1 MVARETKV
9 AEEESGRR
17 LSLIS
22 AVIIAIVAYLI
33 FLSVVIVPLQGGAI
47 PSTTVL
53 EKGLSESTAHY
64 ATSGIP
70 VQDVDI
76 GNMGRSAV
84 IAFTMLIHI
93 VFANLHV
100 GGAWVIAVTALL
112 YFRYRRMRYKNL
124 ARSLTLFTLI
134 LFSAGSTFAAGG
146 MMALIALF
154 PDLSMNVFHLYWW
167 PIFAY
172 FLLYGVVIILLFTF
186 WFAWDRIRPGVHLAI
201 GFGYAAS
208 VFIQTV
214 TIDTLAAGMLTP
226 GVASFSFTEA
236 GLLPMTLDQ
245 AMALWFN
252 PTLWELTFHR
262 VAAAIA
268 FFGFLITTLATIHYV
283 DQKDFAA
290 KKQWDWVA
298 AYGIAWGLFG
308 LIMQPVLG
316 QLYMI
321 AIQKNAPSAF
331 MMIMHGPRAWAMLM
345 MVTLLAGLFLTI
357 GTYFLT
363 RRDQLLSRPE
373 NRTIRTIFKGFLV
386 MTAVAGFILVQPAW
400 LGTLFIDDP
409 GAWINP
415 LGGMPLKYVALFV
428 MAAIG
433 AAIVMLDVIVLTS
446 EEKEG
451 QWGYLTRGSIVAAF
465 TAGILGT
472 AIVNVMGFVR
482 ESARAP
488 WTFYQ
493 IIPVPGGQ
501 AYATPLPLPAIAT
514 VWVIVLALSWAV
526 FWYVA
531 KVTAYHPTDEGSV

>member
-1 MVARETKV
+1 MVAREMEM
-9 AEEESGRR
+9 AEEKSGRG

-33 FLSVVIVPLQGGAI
+33 FLSVVIVPLQGGTISSTAI
-47 PSTTVL
+47 L
-53 EKGLSESTAHY
+53 AGNLSESTANY
-64 ATSGIP
+64 TTTDLPIQTVG
-70 VQDVDI
+70 DVS
-76 GNMGRSAV
+76 RSAV

-93 VFANLHV
+93 VFANLHI
-100 GGAWVIAVTALL
+100 GGAWIIVATALL
-112 YFRYRRMRYKNL
+112 YFRYQRMRYKNL
-124 ARSLTLFTLI
+124 ARSLTLFSLI

-146 MMALIALF
+146 MMAIIALF
-154 PDLSMNVFHLYWW
+154 PDLSLNIFRLYWW

-172 FLLYGVVIILLFTF
+172 FLLFGIVIILLFVF
-186 WFAWDRIRPGVHLAI
+186 WFAWDRIRPGVHLAL
-201 GFGYAAS
+201 GFGYAIS
-208 VFIQTV
+208 VFLQAV

-226 GVASFSFTEA
+226 GVKEFTFTES

-262 VAAAIA
+262 VAAAVA
-268 FFGFLITTLATIHYV
+268 FFGFLITALAAIHYI

-298 AYGIAWGLFG
+298 AYGIVWGLAG

-316 QLYMI
+316 QLYMN
-321 AIQKNAPSAF
+321 AIRENAPSAF
-331 MMIMHGPRAWAMLM
+331 MMAMHGPRAWAMLM
-345 MVTLLAGLFLTI
+345 MVTLLSGLFLAV

-373 NRTIRTIFKGFLV
+373 NRTIRTIFKGFLI
-386 MTAVAGFILVQPAW
+386 MTAISAFVLVQPAW
-400 LGTLFIDDP
+400 LGALFIDDP

-415 LGGMPLKYVALFV
+415 IGGMSLKFVTLFV

-433 AAIVMLDVIVLTS
+433 AAIAMLDAVVLTS

-451 QWGYLTRGSIVAAF
+451 QWGYLTRGSLLAAF

-482 ESARAP
+482 EGARAP

-501 AYATPLPLPAIAT
+501 AHATPLPLPVIAAI
-514 VWVIVLALSWAV
+514 WVIVIVLSWLI

-531 KVTAYHPTDEGSV
+531 KVTAYHPVDEESV

>member
-1 MVARETKV
+1 MVARETRAV
-9 AEEESGRR
+9 EEESGKR
-17 LSLIS
+17 LTLIS
-22 AVIIAIVAYLI
+22 AVIIAIIAYLI
-33 FLSVVIVPLQGGAI
+33 ILSVVIVPLQGGTI
-47 PSTTVL
+47 SSTDIL
-53 EKGLSESTAHY
+53 ADDLRESTAHY
-64 ATSGIP
+64 ATSGVPIQS
-70 VQDVDI
+70 VGDI
-76 GNMGRSAV
+76 SRSAV
-84 IAFTMLIHI
+84 IAFAMLTHI

-100 GGAWVIAVTALL
+100 GGSWVIIVTALL
-112 YFRYRRMRYKNL
+112 YFRYGRMRYKNL
-124 ARSLTLFTLI
+124 ARSLTLFVLI

-154 PDLSMNVFHLYWW
+154 PDLSMNIFHLYWW

-172 FLLYGVVIILLFTF
+172 FLLFGVIITLLFVF
-186 WFAWDRIRPGVHLAI
+186 WFAWDRIRPGVHLAL
-201 GFGYAAS
+201 GFGYAIS
-208 VFIQTV
+208 VFVQTI

-226 GVASFSFTEA
+226 GVKSLTFTEA

-262 VAAAIA
+262 IAAAVA
-268 FFGFLITTLATIHYV
+268 FFGFLIATLASIHYI
-283 DQKDFAA
+283 DQKGFAA

-298 AYGIAWGLFG
+298 AYGIVWGLVG
-308 LIMQPVLG
+308 LIMQPILG
-316 QLYMI
+316 QLYMT
-321 AIQKNAPSAF
+321 AIQENSPTAF
-331 MMIMHGPRAWAMLM
+331 MMAMHGPRAWAMLM
-345 MVTLLAGLFLTI
+345 MVTLLSGLFLTI

-386 MTAVAGFILVQPAW
+386 MTAISAFVLIQPAW
-400 LGTLFIDDP
+400 LGALFIDDP

-415 LGGMPLKYVALFV
+415 IGGMSLKYVALFV

-433 AAIVMLDVIVLTS
+433 AAIAMLAVIILTS

-451 QWGYLTRGSIVAAF
+451 QWGYLTRGSLLAAF
-465 TAGILGT
+465 TAGVLGT

-482 ESARAP
+482 EAARAP

-493 IIPVPGGQ
+493 IIPVPGGP
-501 AYATPLPLPAIAT
+501 AYATPLPLPVIVG
-514 VWVIVLALSWAV
+514 VWVIVIALSWVV

-531 KVTAYHPTDEGSV
+531 KVTAYHPVDEESV

>member
-1 MVARETKV
+1 MVAREMEM
-9 AEEESGRR
+9 AEEKSGRG

-33 FLSVVIVPLQGGAI
+33 FLSIVIVPLQGGTISSTAI
-47 PSTTVL
+47 L
-53 EKGLSESTAHY
+53 AGNLSESTANY
-64 ATSGIP
+64 TTTDLPIQTVG
-70 VQDVDI
+70 DVS
-76 GNMGRSAV
+76 RSAV

-93 VFANLHV
+93 VFANLHI
-100 GGAWVIAVTALL
+100 GGAWIIVATALL
-112 YFRYRRMRYKNL
+112 YFRYQRMRYKNL
-124 ARSLTLFTLI
+124 ARSLTLFSLI

-146 MMALIALF
+146 MMAIIALF
-154 PDLSMNVFHLYWW
+154 PDLSLNIFHLYWW

-172 FLLYGVVIILLFTF
+172 FLLFGIVIILLFVF
-186 WFAWDRIRPGVHLAI
+186 WFAWDRIRPGVHLAL
-201 GFGYAAS
+201 GFGYAIS
-208 VFIQTV
+208 VFLQAV

-226 GVASFSFTEA
+226 GVKEFTFTES

-262 VAAAIA
+262 VAAAVA
-268 FFGFLITTLATIHYV
+268 FFGFLITALAAIHYI

-298 AYGIAWGLFG
+298 AYGIVWGLAG

-316 QLYMI
+316 QLYMN
-321 AIQKNAPSAF
+321 AIRENAPSAF
-331 MMIMHGPRAWAMLM
+331 MMAMHGPRAWAMLM
-345 MVTLLAGLFLTI
+345 MVTLLSGLFLAV

-373 NRTIRTIFKGFLV
+373 NRTIRTIFKGFLI
-386 MTAVAGFILVQPAW
+386 MTAISAFVLVQPAW
-400 LGTLFIDDP
+400 LGALFIDDP

-415 LGGMPLKYVALFV
+415 IGGMSLKFVTLFV

-433 AAIVMLDVIVLTS
+433 AAIAMLDAVVLTS

-451 QWGYLTRGSIVAAF
+451 QWGYLTRGSLLAAF

-482 ESARAP
+482 EGARAP

-501 AYATPLPLPAIAT
+501 AHATPLPLPVITAIWVT
-514 VWVIVLALSWAV
+514 VIVLSWLI

-531 KVTAYHPTDEGSV
+531 KVTAYHPVDEESV

>member
-1 MVARETKV
+1 MVARETRMV
-9 AEEESGRR
+9 EEKSGKR

-22 AVIIAIVAYLI
+22 AVIIAIIAYLI
-33 FLSVVIVPLQGGAI
+33 FLAVVIVPLQGGEISSTAI
-47 PSTTVL
+47 FADN
-53 EKGLSESTAHY
+53 LSESNASY
-64 ATSGIP
+64 ATSNIP
-70 VQDVDI
+70 VQGVGDVS
-76 GNMGRSAV
+76 RSAV
-84 IAFTMLIHI
+84 IAFAMLTHI
-93 VFANLHV
+93 VFANLQV
-100 GGAWVIAVTALL
+100 GGAWIIVATALL
-112 YFRYRRMRYKNL
+112 YFRYQRMRYRNL

-146 MMALIALF
+146 MMAIIALF
-154 PDLSMNVFHLYWW
+154 PDLAMNIFHLYWW
-167 PIFAY
+167 PVFIY
-172 FLLYGVVIILLFTF
+172 FLLYGVVITLLFVF
-186 WFAWDRIRPGVHLAI
+186 WFAWDRFRPGVHLAL
-201 GFGYAAS
+201 GFGYAIS
-208 VFIQTV
+208 VFIQTI

-226 GVASFSFTEA
+226 GVKAFSFTES

-262 VAAAIA
+262 VAAAVA
-268 FFGFLITTLATIHYV
+268 FFGFLIATLATIHYI

-298 AYGIAWGLFG
+298 AYGIAWGLAG

-316 QLYMI
+316 QMYMG
-321 AIQKNAPSAF
+321 AIQDNVPSAF

-373 NRTIRTIFKGFLV
+373 NRTIRTVFKGFLI
-386 MTAVAGFILVQPAW
+386 MTAVSAFILVQPAW
-400 LGTLFIDDP
+400 LGALFIDDP

-415 LGGMPLKYVALFV
+415 IGGMPLKFVALFV

-433 AAIVMLDVIVLTS
+433 AAIAMLAVIILTS
-446 EEKEG
+446 EDKEG
-451 QWGYLTRGSIVAAF
+451 QWGYLTRGSLLAAF

-482 ESARAP
+482 EAARAP

-501 AYATPLPLPAIAT
+501 AYATPIPLPVIAGI
-514 VWVIVLALSWAV
+514 WVIVLALSWAV

-531 KVTAYHPTDEGSV
+531 KVTAYHPTDEESV

>member
-1 MVARETKV
+1 MV
-9 AEEESGRR
+9 EEKSGKR

-22 AVIIAIVAYLI
+22 AVIIAIIAYLI
-33 FLSVVIVPLQGGAI
+33 FLAVVIVPLQGGEISSTAI
-47 PSTTVL
+47 FADN
-53 EKGLSESTAHY
+53 LSESNASY
-64 ATSGIP
+64 ATSNIP
-70 VQDVDI
+70 VQGVGDVS
-76 GNMGRSAV
+76 RSAV
-84 IAFTMLIHI
+84 IAFAMLTHV
-93 VFANLHV
+93 VFANLQV
-100 GGAWVIAVTALL
+100 GGAWIIVATALL
-112 YFRYRRMRYKNL
+112 YFRYQRMRYRNL

-146 MMALIALF
+146 MMAIIALF
-154 PDLSMNVFHLYWW
+154 PDLAMNIFHLYWW
-167 PIFAY
+167 PVFIY
-172 FLLYGVVIILLFTF
+172 FLLYGVVITLLFVF
-186 WFAWDRIRPGVHLAI
+186 WFAWDRFRPGVHLAL
-201 GFGYAAS
+201 GFGYAIS
-208 VFIQTV
+208 VFIQTI

-226 GVASFSFTEA
+226 GVKAFSFTES

-262 VAAAIA
+262 VAAAVA
-268 FFGFLITTLATIHYV
+268 FFGFLIATLATIHYI

-298 AYGIAWGLFG
+298 AYGIAWGLAG

-316 QLYMI
+316 QMYMG
-321 AIQKNAPSAF
+321 AIQDNVPSAF

-345 MVTLLAGLFLTI
+345 MVTLLSGLFLAI

-373 NRTIRTIFKGFLV
+373 NRTIRTVFKGFLI
-386 MTAVAGFILVQPAW
+386 MTAVSAFILVQPAW
-400 LGTLFIDDP
+400 LGALFIDDP

-415 LGGMPLKYVALFV
+415 IGGMPLKFVALFV

-433 AAIVMLDVIVLTS
+433 AAIAMLAVIILTS
-446 EEKEG
+446 EDKEG
-451 QWGYLTRGSIVAAF
+451 QWGYLTRGSLLAAF

-482 ESARAP
+482 EAARAP

-501 AYATPLPLPAIAT
+501 AYATPIPLPVIAG

-531 KVTAYHPTDEGSV
+531 KVTAYHPTDEESV

>member
-1 MVARETKV
+1 MGDPGDLPIPRSRCRLAHLLYARLPMPGPGGTRTQAGGTPPAPGEYDARGDTRKVVGILVAL
-9 AEEESGRR
+9 A
-17 LSLIS
+17 LF
-22 AVIIAIVAYLI
+22 IIVLYGYII
-33 FLSVVIVPLQGGAI
+33 PLQGGLI
-47 PSTTVL
+47 S
-53 EKGLSESTAHY
+53 STAIR
-64 ATSGIP
+64 AGDLTGAEPRFQEQMPI
-70 VQDVDI
+70 QEVDL
-76 GNMGRSAV
+76 GASGRSIF
-84 IAFTMLIHI
+84 IAFVMLTHI
-93 VFANLHV
+93 LFANLHL
-100 GGAWVIAVTALL
+100 GGAWVLLSLVILYLLSRKERYSRLGKSVAL
-112 YFRYRRMRYKNL
+112 FNV
-124 ARSLTLFTLI
+124 I
-134 LFSAGSTFAAGG
+134 LFSAGATFAAGG
-146 MMALIALF
+146 MMAFIALF

-167 PIFAY
+167 PLFAY
-172 FLLYGVVIILLFTF
+172 FILYGVIILLLFTF
-186 WFAWDRIRPGVHLAI
+186 WFAWDRIRPGVHLAL
-201 GFGYAAS
+201 GFGYAVS
-208 VFIQTV
+208 VFVQTV

-226 GVASFSFTEA
+226 GVASFSFTES

-252 PTLWELTFHR
+252 PTLWELTFHQ

-268 FFGFLITTLATIHYV
+268 FFGFLITTLATVHYI
-283 DQKDFAA
+283 DQKEFAA

-298 AYGIAWGLFG
+298 AYGIAWGLAG

-316 QLYMI
+316 QLYMT

-386 MTAVAGFILVQPAW
+386 LTAVAGFVLVQPAW

-433 AAIVMLDVIVLTS
+433 AAIIMLDAIVLTS

-451 QWGYLTRGSIVAAF
+451 QWGDTSPG
-465 TAGILGT
+465 
-472 AIVNVMGFVR
+472 VR
-482 ESARAP
+482 S
-488 WTFYQ
+488 
-493 IIPVPGGQ
+493 
-501 AYATPLPLPAIAT
+501 LPPSRPASSGRR
-514 VWVIVLALSWAV
+514 L
-526 FWYVA
+526 
-531 KVTAYHPTDEGSV
+531 

>member
-1 MVARETKV
+1 MVARETRMV
-9 AEEESGRR
+9 EEKSGKR

-22 AVIIAIVAYLI
+22 AVIIAIIAYLI
-33 FLSVVIVPLQGGAI
+33 FLAVVIVPLQGGEISSTAI
-47 PSTTVL
+47 FADN
-53 EKGLSESTAHY
+53 LSESNASY
-64 ATSGIP
+64 ATSNIP
-70 VQDVDI
+70 VQGVGDVS
-76 GNMGRSAV
+76 RSAV
-84 IAFTMLIHI
+84 IAFAMLTHI
-93 VFANLHV
+93 VFANLQV
-100 GGAWVIAVTALL
+100 GGACIIVATALL
-112 YFRYRRMRYKNL
+112 YFRYQRMRYRNL

-146 MMALIALF
+146 MMAIIALF
-154 PDLSMNVFHLYWW
+154 PDLAMNIFHLYWW
-167 PIFAY
+167 PVFIY
-172 FLLYGVVIILLFTF
+172 FLLYGVVITLLFVF
-186 WFAWDRIRPGVHLAI
+186 WFAWDRFRPGVHLAL
-201 GFGYAAS
+201 GFGYAIS
-208 VFIQTV
+208 VFIQTI

-226 GVASFSFTEA
+226 GVKAFSFTES

-262 VAAAIA
+262 VAAAVA
-268 FFGFLITTLATIHYV
+268 FFGFLIATLATIHYI

-298 AYGIAWGLFG
+298 AYGIAWGLAG

-316 QLYMI
+316 QMYMG
-321 AIQKNAPSAF
+321 AIQDNVPSAF

-345 MVTLLAGLFLTI
+345 MVTLLSGLFLAI

-373 NRTIRTIFKGFLV
+373 NRTIRTVFKGFLI
-386 MTAVAGFILVQPAW
+386 MTAVSAFILVQPAW
-400 LGTLFIDDP
+400 LGALFIDDP

-415 LGGMPLKYVALFV
+415 IGGMPLKFVALFV

-433 AAIVMLDVIVLTS
+433 AAIAMLAVIILTS
-446 EEKEG
+446 EDKEG
-451 QWGYLTRGSIVAAF
+451 QWGYLTRGSLLAAF

-482 ESARAP
+482 EAARAP

-501 AYATPLPLPAIAT
+501 AYATPIPLPVIAG

-531 KVTAYHPTDEGSV
+531 KVTAYHPTDEESV

>member
-1 MVARETKV
+1 MVAREMEM
-9 AEEESGRR
+9 AEEKSGRG

-33 FLSVVIVPLQGGAI
+33 FLSVVIVPLQGGTISSTAI
-47 PSTTVL
+47 L
-53 EKGLSESTAHY
+53 AGNLSESTANY
-64 ATSGIP
+64 TTTDLPIQTVG
-70 VQDVDI
+70 DVS
-76 GNMGRSAV
+76 RSAV

-93 VFANLHV
+93 VFANLHI
-100 GGAWVIAVTALL
+100 GGAWIIVATALL
-112 YFRYRRMRYKNL
+112 YFRYQRMRYKNL
-124 ARSLTLFTLI
+124 ARSLTLFSLI

-146 MMALIALF
+146 MMAIIALF
-154 PDLSMNVFHLYWW
+154 PDLSLNIFHLYWW

-172 FLLYGVVIILLFTF
+172 FLLFGIVIILLFVF
-186 WFAWDRIRPGVHLAI
+186 WFAWDRIRPGVHLAL
-201 GFGYAAS
+201 GFGYAIS
-208 VFIQTV
+208 VFLQAV

-226 GVASFSFTEA
+226 GVKEFTFTES

-262 VAAAIA
+262 VAAAVA
-268 FFGFLITTLATIHYV
+268 FFGFLITALAAIHYI

-298 AYGIAWGLFG
+298 AYGIVWGLAG

-316 QLYMI
+316 QLYMS
-321 AIQKNAPSAF
+321 AIRENAPSAF
-331 MMIMHGPRAWAMLM
+331 MMAMHGPRAWAMLM
-345 MVTLLAGLFLTI
+345 MVTLLSGLFLAV

-373 NRTIRTIFKGFLV
+373 NRTIRTIFKGFLI
-386 MTAVAGFILVQPAW
+386 MTAISAFVLVQPAW
-400 LGTLFIDDP
+400 LGALFIDDP

-415 LGGMPLKYVALFV
+415 IGGMSLKFVTLFV

-433 AAIVMLDVIVLTS
+433 AAIAMLDAVVLTS

-451 QWGYLTRGSIVAAF
+451 QWGYLTRGSLLAAF

-482 ESARAP
+482 EGARAP

-501 AYATPLPLPAIAT
+501 AHATPLPLPVITAIWVT
-514 VWVIVLALSWAV
+514 VIVLSWLI

-531 KVTAYHPTDEGSV
+531 KVTAYHPVDEESV